1 LEAPRDNRGGVR
13 PFRIEIAQP
22 VLDDLRARL
31 ALTRWPDEVEGAGW
45 AYGANREYLQRL
57 IAYWQ
62 RGYDW
67 RAQETKLNA
76 FPQFKARVDDIDL
89 HFIHI
94 VGKGPA
100 PKPLLLTHGW
110 PDSFYRFVKLIP
122 RLTAP
127 AGFGGRAEDAFTV
140 VVPDIPGFGFS
151 DRPIK
156 PGIDTVSTADMFA
169 RLMTE
174 VLGYQRFLA
183 HGGDFGASITEQL
196 GLHHADLLPAI
207 HLNNVPPQHAQKV
220 RPQGLSPVEQ
230 TYLATVKAWGE
241 QEGAFTALQN
251 SKPQTLS
258 YGLNDSPVGL
268 LAWIIEKFHGWS
280 DINGQLESVFT
291 KDELLTN
298 VMIYWVTQTAGS
310 SARFY
315 YEKAHRTDVT
325 EQSYVTVPGASPV
338 LQRILFPRRG
348 NSLRGTLMSSD
359 GWNCPM
365 GGTSPPLKFPM
376 IWPSSCGHSLRHIGK
391 LPVRL
396 NDHEGVRL
404 GHQAPTDTS
413 RAP

>member
-1 LEAPRDNRGGVR
+1 
-13 PFRIEIAQP
+13 
-22 VLDDLRARL
+22 
-31 ALTRWPDEVEGAGW
+31 
-45 AYGANREYLQRL
+45 
-57 IAYWQ
+57 
-62 RGYDW
+62 
-67 RAQETKLNA
+67 
-76 FPQFKARVDDIDL
+76 
-89 HFIHI
+89 
-94 VGKGPA
+94 
-100 PKPLLLTHGW
+100 
-110 PDSFYRFVKLIP
+110 
-122 RLTAP
+122 
-127 AGFGGRAEDAFTV
+127 
-140 VVPDIPGFGFS
+140 
-151 DRPIK
+151 
-156 PGIDTVSTADMFA
+156 
-169 RLMTE
+169 
-174 VLGYQRFLA
+174 
-183 HGGDFGASITEQL
+183 
-196 GLHHADLLPAI
+196 
-207 HLNNVPPQHAQKV
+207 
-220 RPQGLSPVEQ
+220 
-230 TYLATVKAWGE
+230 
-241 QEGAFTALQN
+241 
-251 SKPQTLS
+251 
-258 YGLNDSPVGL
+258 VGL